1 MNKQLPN
8 IAFIGLGN
16 MGAPMALNLLKSGFT
31 VSVFDLVQAAM
42 DQLEQAGAK
51 QATSAADAIKEA
63 DVVISMLPAGKH
75 VESLYLGENGL
86 INQLQAGTLVIDSST
101 IDALTSKAVAN
112 ILVEKNIHFI
122 DAPVSG
128 GVGGATAGTLTFIVG
143 GKEQDYVTALPIL
156 QAMGKNIFHAGGHG
170 AGQVAKICNNML
182 LSVLMLGTSEA
193 LQMAIDNGLDP
204 KVMSDIMLQSSGR
217 NWTLELY
224 NPCPDVMPN
233 VPSSNDYQGGF
244 MVDLMKKDLGLAMD
258 TGLKSQSATPMGAL
272 AQSLYNI
279 HSQQGNGQLDFSS
292 IFNLFSKQYSKQ
304 EKQ

>member
-1 MNKQLPN
+1 MNLPLPK

-16 MGAPMALNLLKSGFT
+16 MGAPMALNLLKADFD
-31 VSVFDLVQAAM
+31 VCVFDLVQAAM
-42 DQLEQAGAK
+42 DKLVQAGAK
-51 QATSAADAIKEA
+51 QANTALDVIQGA

-75 VESLYLGENGL
+75 VESLYIGQNGL
-86 INQLQAGTLVIDSST
+86 INHLKAGTLVIDSST
-101 IDALTSKAVAN
+101 IDASTVKLVAN
-112 ILVEKNIHFI
+112 QLVQNSVNFI

-128 GVGGATAGTLTFIVG
+128 GVAGATAGTLTFIVG
-143 GKEQDYVTALPIL
+143 GKEQDYAKALPLL
-156 QAMGKNIFHAGGHG
+156 QVMGKNIFHAGDHG

-204 KVMSDIMLQSSGR
+204 KVMSDIMLHSSGR

-258 TGLKSQSATPMGAL
+258 TGLKSQSSTPMGAL
-272 AQSLYNI
+272 AQNLYNM
-279 HSQQGNGQLDFSS
+279 HSMQGNGQLDFSS
-292 IFNLFSKQYSKQ
+292 IFNLFSKQ
-304 EKQ
+304 EK